1 MHNESEWLPAKIHSV
16 PDLNKAYYV
25 IIGLGFSALVNYMTL
40 ISSNP
45 ERVENLPILFIGEWD
60 PWQRYS
66 PTRMGQWPAMLT
78 LPGFEFT
85 PSGDETDF
93 LPSQEFAA
101 VLRKQWL
108 NLSQRGDIHV
118 MMGQVTRVARSG
130 RFFAV
135 DVMSK
140 GRKYKVKAGGLDI
153 CGGPGPSNRIER
165 SIVPND
171 GVWQEYLYPANAGHF
186 PRLVAAEDYL
196 RADIP
201 RAESGGVLVYGGSPT
216 GAWCVETALAHK
228 NSVIFVARD
237 GLDGAFV
244 PSGRNDHLAE
254 PPIDHAE
261 LWPTQNQPLTFAEHY
276 SLTALH
282 VRGKQI
288 LARFKK
294 NPDARYVQKRMPSIP
309 DLESERISQ
318 VVVAIGQDQNYWET
332 LLRQVLAR
340 DLDRKFLVDRF
351 GRIVGLQ
358 SDDGRCRLLGSAA
371 FGSGTFKQIPMD
383 HPSRLYNDSLPSQG
397 QEPRNIVY
405 SAVAIAEANLA
416 WNKHNPNRNVNT
428 AHRGELTDA
437 IALRSGAAPLLAQ
450 IEAWPYR
457 DRYLVR
463 RSGDH
468 SRSPGSELKSDD
480 GL

>member
-1 MHNESEWLPAKIHSV
+1 MPSCLFAAPVDRAANTPRTVRRVIAAIVSRDAAAFTYHEVMYNESEWLPAKIHSV

-66 PTRMGQWPAMLT
+66 PTRMGQWPALLT

-108 NLSQRGDIHV
+108 NLSQPGDIHV
-118 MMGQVTRVARSG
+118 MMGHVTRVARSG
-130 RFFAV
+130 RLFAV
-135 DVMSK
+135 DVLSK

-171 GVWQEYLYPANAGHF
+171 RVWREYLHPAKAGHF

-201 RAESGGVLVYGGSPT
+201 RAEHGRVLVYGGSPT
-216 GAWCVETALAHK
+216 GAWCVETALAHN
-228 NSVIFVARD
+228 NSLIFVARD

-254 PPIDHAE
+254 APIDHAE
-261 LWPTQNQPLTFAEHY
+261 LWPDQNQALTFAEHY
-276 SLTALH
+276 SLRALH
-282 VRGKQI
+282 VSGKQI
-288 LARFKK
+288 LAKFQVNLAAR
-294 NPDARYVQKRMPSIP
+294 ARYVRKRGDPLVS
-309 DLESERISQ
+309 LEDVRVSQ
-318 VVVAIGQDQNYWET
+318 IVVAIGQDSRHWET
-332 LLRQVLAR
+332 LLREVLAN
-340 DLDRKFLVDRF
+340 DFDRRFLVDRF

-371 FGSGTFKQIPMD
+371 ARPGPRKRDLPGLSDYRLGSRAP
-383 HPSRLYNDSLPSQG
+383 
-397 QEPRNIVY
+397 
-405 SAVAIAEANLA
+405 
-416 WNKHNPNRNVNT
+416 
-428 AHRGELTDA
+428 
-437 IALRSGAAPLLAQ
+437 AAPTFR
-450 IEAWPYR
+450 P
-457 DRYLVR
+457 LVKR
-463 RSGDH
+463 
-468 SRSPGSELKSDD
+468 
-480 GL
+480 